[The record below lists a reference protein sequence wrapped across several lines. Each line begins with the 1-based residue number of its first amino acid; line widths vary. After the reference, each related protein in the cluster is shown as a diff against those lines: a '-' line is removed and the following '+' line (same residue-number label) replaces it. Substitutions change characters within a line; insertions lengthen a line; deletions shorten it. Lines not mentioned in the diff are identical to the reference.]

1 MAEIVIKVKIP
12 KELEHLRDRIE
23 KTVNEEVREIV
34 RRFEALEKAK
44 GCLKTDKTWEE
55 LEAEMYDG
63 IYEDFH
69 R

>member
-1 MAEIVIKVKIP
+1 MGEIIIKAKIP
-12 KELEHLRDRIE
+12 KELEHLRDKIE
-23 KTVNEEVREIV
+23 KTVNEEVKEIIK
-34 RRFEALEKAK
+34 RFEALRKAK

-63 IYEDFH
+63 IYEDFC